1 MIITIDGPG
10 ASGKSVIAQKLAERL
25 QSGYRCLNTGA
36 MYRAVGMVALR
47 ECPSLD
53 DESCVSRVANSL
65 HLSFD
70 WDAAPPKLLMDG
82 RSVEAEIHGD
92 VIANA
97 ASRVARFR
105 AVRSV
110 LVDQQSRIG
119 REKPNLVSEGRDQG
133 SVVFPDAKYKFF
145 LTADVSIRAKRRYE
159 QLLRK
164 GKDVDEQVVLQE
176 LIQRDH
182 QDTSSEVGRL
192 IVPPDAHV
200 IDTTDIHSIDEVVEK
215 IYRIIQQSRD
225 PGPASA

>member
-25 QSGYRCLNTGA
+25 QNGYRCLNTGA

-47 ECPSLD
+47 ECASLD
-53 DESCVSRVANSL
+53 DESCVTRVAQNI
-65 HLSFD
+65 HLNFD
-70 WDAAPPKLLMDG
+70 WDSAPPKLLMDG
-82 RSVEAEIHGD
+82 QNIEAEIHGD

-105 AVRSV
+105 AVRGL

-119 REKPNLVSEGRDQG
+119 KQKPNLVSEGRDQG
-133 SVVFPDAKYKFF
+133 SVVFPDAKFKFF
-145 LTADVSIRAKRRYE
+145 LTADVSIRAKRRFD
-159 QLLRK
+159 QLVRK
-164 GKDVDEQVVLQE
+164 GKSADEQLVLQD

-192 IVPPDAHV
+192 IVPVDAHV
-200 IDTTDIHSIDEVVEK
+200 IDTTDTHSIDEVVES
-215 IYRIIQQSRD
+215 IYRIIH
-225 PGPASA
+225 PVPT

>member
-25 QSGYRCLNTGA
+25 QNGYRCLNTGA
-36 MYRAVGMVALR
+36 MYRAVGMLALR

-53 DESCVSRVANSL
+53 DETCVSRVAQAI
-65 HLSFD
+65 HLDFD
-70 WDAAPPKLLMDG
+70 WDAAPPRLLLDG
-82 RSVEAEIHGD
+82 KSVEAEIHGD

-97 ASRVARFR
+97 ASRIARFR

-119 REKPNLVSEGRDQG
+119 KQKPNLVSEGRDQG
-133 SVVFPDAKYKFF
+133 SVVFPGATYKFF
-145 LTADVSIRAKRRYE
+145 LTADVSIRAKRRYD

-164 GKDVDEQVVLQE
+164 GKHADEQVVLQE

-192 IVPPDAHV
+192 VVPADAHI

-215 IYRIIQQSRD
+215 IFRIIQDQQAQH
-225 PGPASA
+225 P